1 MVALRERG
9 GRTLP
14 FVTMHEREGV
24 EIAKRIVSRLATV
37 YADEA
42 SHWDALHD
50 GWRTGRINHSE
61 AYSQD
66 GANTN
71 QVESYFSRLRRMVD
85 GQHHRVSAKY
95 LAQYAHEAAWKEDH
109 RRLSNGSLAQP
120 HAWAGA
126 ASSGQPELGGLLATC
141 RRGNPLGIVVQW
153 FFDHN

>member
-1 MVALRERG
+1 MALRERG

-24 EIAKRIVSRLATV
+24 EIAKRIVSRMAKV

-50 GWRTGRINHSE
+50 GWTVGRINHSE

-71 QVESYFSRLRRMVD
+71 QVESYFSRLRRMVV

-95 LAQYAHEAAWKEDH
+95 LYQYANEAAWKEDH
-109 RRLSNGSLAQP
+109 RRLSNGVAFAQTLGLALTSP
-120 HAWAGA
+120 VSREWAGYWQRA
-126 ASSGQPELGGLLATC
+126 L
-141 RRGNPLGIVVQW
+141 
-153 FFDHN
+153 